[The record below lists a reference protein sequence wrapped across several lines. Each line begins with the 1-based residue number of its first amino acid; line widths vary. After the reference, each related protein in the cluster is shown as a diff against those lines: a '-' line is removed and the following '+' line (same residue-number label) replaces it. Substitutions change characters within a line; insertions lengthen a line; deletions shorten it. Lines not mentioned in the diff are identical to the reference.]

1 MIGEIL
7 FLQIIQEIRW
17 GNVVISYPWFEGFDQ
32 GSNISLAE
40 HRHHDKD
47 WQKLPKN
54 AKNEE
59 VLRGGGLLVQQTQ
72 METEELGRGSAS
84 YHRPAQIF
92 ERHQAPLSAQYCLKP
107 GLEKGQKI
115 HKTQNIPCS

>member
-1 MIGEIL
+1 M
-7 FLQIIQEIRW
+7 
-17 GNVVISYPWFEGFDQ
+17 ISYPWFEGFDE

-59 VLRGGGLLVQQTQ
+59 VLREGGLLLVQQTQ

-84 YHRPAQIF
+84 YHGPAQIF
-92 ERHQAPLSAQYCLKP
+92 ERHQATTFGPILLKTWS
-107 GLEKGQKI
+107 GKGAEN
-115 HKTQNIPCS
+115 TQNIIYSLLKIDLKQIAES